1 MADGK
6 KKILVVDDEPDQ
18 LAYISTLLKDNG
30 YDVVTASDGR
40 KALKTARREK
50 PDLVILDIMMP
61 DQTGTDFNRKLSRDK
76 DLKDTPIIVVSG
88 LSVRYLAVKKAEAV
102 FDKPIDPDEFLAAV
116 KKALAGG

>member
-1 MADGK
+1 MADERK
-6 KKILVVDDEPDQ
+6 MILVVDDEPDQ

-30 YDVVTASDGR
+30 YDVVTAGDGR
-40 KALKTARREK
+40 KALETARSKK

-76 DLKDTPIIVVSG
+76 NLKDTPIIVVSG

-102 FDKPIDPDEFLAAV
+102 FDKPIDPHEFLAAV
-116 KKALAGG
+116 KKALA